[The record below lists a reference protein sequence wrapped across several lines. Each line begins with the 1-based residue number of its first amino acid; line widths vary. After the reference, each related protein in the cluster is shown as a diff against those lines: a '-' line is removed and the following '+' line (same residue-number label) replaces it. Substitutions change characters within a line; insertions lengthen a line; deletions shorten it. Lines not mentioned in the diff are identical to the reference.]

1 MKNFTKLLLGSLVL
15 FSLSGCTAGDM
26 ITSYTSTS
34 DQSETTLQNTSGT
47 PKQRVYM
54 DEIKG
59 TLKDFTGATLTMES
73 QEQTYVFDLS
83 EATLECEDGMITGDE
98 ISVIYEGQLSNK
110 DTSTVKA
117 LKVVDDFHKKNQ
129 LEVRKAYGEV
139 QSLTPNTITI
149 KNKKGKTA
157 TYPITGTEQ
166 YYQNGI
172 RTGVWVYIHFKGKFT
187 SSQDT
192 QSSSLNASHLKV
204 LSISD
209 IDPLTL
215 PDPTPT
221 PDPAQVPADD
231 SAKEQQIHAE
241 IQNISLNTLTVLP
254 SGSDSTINVDLSQ
267 TPSYFKG
274 GTAPGSY
281 VTITYTGQFQG
292 NSLDGVTVTAVTGD
306 DPDSL
311 GSREIT
317 GSVSGTIICHTA
329 NTVTLQTGDGVLK
342 RLGSE
347 ALVKRFAVKF
357 LNDPSFQEL
366 TDGLAAQDGEK
377 AFRAAHTL
385 KGVCLNLGFTELYK
399 VSAELTEVLR
409 GRETAGSDELY
420 AQVKEQYTT
429 LTDAIRELAGN

>member
-26 ITSYTSTS
+26 ITSYTSIS
-34 DQSETTLQNTSGT
+34 DQSETTLQNTSET

-117 LKVVDDFHKKNQ
+117 LKVVDDFHKKHQ

-172 RTGVWVYIHFKGKFT
+172 RTGVWVYIHFKGKFA

-221 PDPAQVPADD
+221 PDPAQVSADD

-241 IQNISLNTLTVLP
+241 IQNISPTCIVNEDSVP
-254 SGSDSTINVDLSQ
+254 SLIGYGLIDHCVPLSQ
-267 TPSYFKG
+267 KYYLMEAYDRDNVMYDYIEFPKSNHGMYNDLDKLQEFLDKSLEYAKVYF
-274 GTAPGSY
+274 
-281 VTITYTGQFQG
+281 
-292 NSLDGVTVTAVTGD
+292 
-306 DPDSL
+306 
-311 GSREIT
+311 
-317 GSVSGTIICHTA
+317 
-329 NTVTLQTGDGVLK
+329 
-342 RLGSE
+342 
-347 ALVKRFAVKF
+347 
-357 LNDPSFQEL
+357 
-366 TDGLAAQDGEK
+366 TD
-377 AFRAAHTL
+377 
-385 KGVCLNLGFTELYK
+385 
-399 VSAELTEVLR
+399 
-409 GRETAGSDELY
+409 
-420 AQVKEQYTT
+420 
-429 LTDAIRELAGN
+429 

>member
-1 MKNFTKLLLGSLVL
+1 MKKFTKLLLSSCVL
-15 FSLSGCTAGDM
+15 LSLSGCTAGDL
-26 ITSYTSTS
+26 IASYTSSQS
-34 DQSETTLQNTSGT
+34 DSSTAQEASDT

-59 TLKDFTGATLTMES
+59 TLQDFTGATLTMAS
-73 QEQTYVFDLS
+73 QEQTYVFDIS

-98 ISVIYEGQLSNK
+98 ISVIYEGQLSND

-129 LEVRKAYGEV
+129 LEERKAYGEV

-172 RTGVWVYIHFKGKFT
+172 HAGVWVYIHFKGKFA
-187 SSQDT
+187 SNQDG
-192 QSSSLNASHLKV
+192 QGSSLNASHLKV

-221 PDPAQVPADD
+221 PDPAEESADE
-231 SAKEQQIHAE
+231 SGKEQQLHAVV
-241 IQNISLNTLTVLP
+241 QNISSNILTIQPTGADTSQNSL
-254 SGSDSTINVDLSQ
+254 NVDLSQ
-267 TPSYFKG
+267 IPSYFKG

-281 VTITYTGQFQG
+281 VTINYKGQYQG
-292 NSLDGVTVTAVTGD
+292 NSLEGVTITSVTGD

-311 GSREIT
+311 ATRNLSYT
-317 GSVSGTIICHTA
+317 VSGTIIGHTA
-329 NTVTLQTGDGVLK
+329 NTVTLQTGDG
-342 RLGSE
+342 
-347 ALVKRFAVKF
+347 A
-357 LNDPSFQEL
+357 
-366 TDGLAAQDGEK
+366 TI
-377 AFRAAHTL
+377 T
-385 KGVCLNLGFTELYK
+385 CFTEDAKDTSTSNL
-399 VSAELTEVLR
+399 E
-409 GRETAGSDELY
+409 AGAGICITFDPTKS
-420 AQVKEQYTT
+420 KESNIYTSIKIQ
-429 LTDAIRELAGN
+429 DA